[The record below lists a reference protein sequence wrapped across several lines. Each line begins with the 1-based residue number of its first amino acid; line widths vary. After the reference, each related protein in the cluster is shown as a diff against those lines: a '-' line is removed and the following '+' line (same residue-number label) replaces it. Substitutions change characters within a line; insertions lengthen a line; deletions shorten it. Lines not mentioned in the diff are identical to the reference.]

1 MQQQVSVVTVGV
13 NNLVLSRHF
22 YVDGFGWTPAFE
34 NEQIIFYQM
43 NGFVFGT
50 WLALA
55 LADDMRRPLSTPGA
69 FALGHNVPTRKEVQ
83 ATMTLSWWLVCIGS
97 GSNMA
102 PHLHICSAN
111 FLHCLLCGRANPFRQ
126 TALRYAWKLVFYR
139 SQFSRSVA
147 PTFALAR
154 DRRRS
159 PNWRSS
165 RRQRRAGQRPR
176 KGAWCEVT

>member
-13 NNLVLSRHF
+13 NNLVRSRHF

-83 ATMTLSWWLVCIGS
+83 ATMD
-97 GSNMA
+97 
-102 PHLHICSAN
+102 H
-111 FLHCLLCGRANPFRQ
+111 
-126 TALRYAWKLVFYR
+126 
-139 SQFSRSVA
+139 
-147 PTFALAR
+147 LAR
-154 DRRRS
+154 FGGRVLREPDAPSHGGFQATS
-159 PNWRSS
+159 PIPMTTLGRL
-165 RRQRRAGQRPR
+165 RGIRPGR
-176 KGAWCEVT
+176 LARTVT